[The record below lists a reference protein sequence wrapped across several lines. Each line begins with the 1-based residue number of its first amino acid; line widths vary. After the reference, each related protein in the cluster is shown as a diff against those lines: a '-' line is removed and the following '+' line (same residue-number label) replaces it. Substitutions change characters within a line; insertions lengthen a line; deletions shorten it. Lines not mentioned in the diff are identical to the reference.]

1 MLTKWLV
8 KTFVKRPE
16 DTDDER
22 VRYTYGRLA
31 GAAGL
36 TANVLLFAAKLAI
49 GALSGSVAILA
60 DAFNNLSDAGSS
72 IVTLVGFKLSSAPPD
87 AEHPFGHGRMEYLS
101 ALGVAALIMAAGFEL
116 FLSAVD
122 KIRHP
127 ALPEFGVLTIV
138 VLALAIAV
146 KLWMA
151 LFYKKIGNTIRS
163 EALKASCADSR
174 NDVICTGVVLLT
186 SLIGWLSGVAI
197 DGYVGLL
204 VALFV
209 IWSGFTVIK
218 ETVSPLL
225 GQAPDPEMV
234 QDIKNTVMAH
244 PGIIGVHDL
253 MIHNY
258 GPGRLVLSLHAEV
271 SCHEDM
277 MRSHDLIDCV
287 ERELSRKY
295 RAIACIHMDPVDS
308 GNEEVEALKIT
319 VETIL
324 EDIDPRLTMH
334 DFRVVFGETHTNLIF
349 DVVVPYGF
357 RLTDN
362 QVRSE
367 LVSSIKQMSPRYYPV
382 IQVDHSFV
390 DSRQSGR

>member
-138 VLALAIAV
+138 VLALAIAI

-349 DVVVPYGF
+349 DVVAPFDFKDEASVKA
-357 RLTDN
+357 
-362 QVRSE
+362 E
-367 LVSSIKQMSPRYYPV
+367 LQRRVTVVNPQLFTV
-382 IQVDHSFV
+382 VTVEHSFT
-390 DSRQSGR
+390 

>member
-101 ALGVAALIMAAGFEL
+101 TLGVAALIMAAGFEL

-349 DVVVPYGF
+349 DVVAPFDFKDEASVKA
-357 RLTDN
+357 
-362 QVRSE
+362 E
-367 LVSSIKQMSPRYYPV
+367 LQRRVTVVNPHLFTV
-382 IQVDHSFV
+382 VTVEHSFT
-390 DSRQSGR
+390 

>member
-1 MLTKWLV
+1 
-8 KTFVKRPE
+8 
-16 DTDDER
+16 
-22 VRYTYGRLA
+22 
-31 GAAGL
+31 
-36 TANVLLFAAKLAI
+36 
-49 GALSGSVAILA
+49 
-60 DAFNNLSDAGSS
+60 
-72 IVTLVGFKLSSAPPD
+72 
-87 AEHPFGHGRMEYLS
+87 MEYLS

-244 PGIIGVHDL
+244 LGIIGVHDL
-253 MIHNY
+253 IIHNY

-349 DVVVPYGF
+349 DVVAPFDFKDEASVKA
-357 RLTDN
+357 
-362 QVRSE
+362 E
-367 LVSSIKQMSPRYYPV
+367 LQRRVTVVNPHLFTV
-382 IQVDHSFV
+382 VTVEHSFT
-390 DSRQSGR
+390 

>member
-271 SCHEDM
+271 SCHQDM

-349 DVVVPYGF
+349 DVVAPFDFKDEASVKA
-357 RLTDN
+357 
-362 QVRSE
+362 E
-367 LVSSIKQMSPRYYPV
+367 LQRRVTVVNPQLFTV
-382 IQVDHSFV
+382 VTVEHSFT
-390 DSRQSGR
+390 

>member
-72 IVTLVGFKLSSAPPD
+72 IVTLVGFKLSCAPPD

-349 DVVVPYGF
+349 DVVAPFDFKDEASVKA
-357 RLTDN
+357 
-362 QVRSE
+362 E
-367 LVSSIKQMSPRYYPV
+367 LQRRVTVVNPQLFTV
-382 IQVDHSFV
+382 VTVEHSFT
-390 DSRQSGR
+390 

>member
-349 DVVVPYGF
+349 DVVAPFDFKDEASVKA
-357 RLTDN
+357 
-362 QVRSE
+362 E
-367 LVSSIKQMSPRYYPV
+367 LQRRVTVVNPQLFNV
-382 IQVDHSFV
+382 VTVEHSFT
-390 DSRQSGR
+390 

>member
-308 GNEEVEALKIT
+308 GNEEVETLKIT

-349 DVVVPYGF
+349 DVVAPFDFKDEASVKA
-357 RLTDN
+357 
-362 QVRSE
+362 E
-367 LVSSIKQMSPRYYPV
+367 LQRRVTVVNPQLFTV
-382 IQVDHSFV
+382 VTVEHSFT
-390 DSRQSGR
+390 

>member
-49 GALSGSVAILA
+49 GALSGSVDILA

-308 GNEEVEALKIT
+308 GNEDVEALKIT

-349 DVVVPYGF
+349 DVVAPFDFKDEASVKA
-357 RLTDN
+357 
-362 QVRSE
+362 E
-367 LVSSIKQMSPRYYPV
+367 LQRRVTVVNPQLFTV
-382 IQVDHSFV
+382 VTVEHSFT
-390 DSRQSGR
+390 

>member
-349 DVVVPYGF
+349 DVVAPFDFKDEASVKA
-357 RLTDN
+357 
-362 QVRSE
+362 E
-367 LVSSIKQMSPRYYPV
+367 LQRRVTVVNPQLFTV
-382 IQVDHSFV
+382 VTVEHSFT
-390 DSRQSGR
+390 

>member
-101 ALGVAALIMAAGFEL
+101 ALGVAALILAAGFEL

-349 DVVVPYGF
+349 DVVAPFDFKDEASVKA
-357 RLTDN
+357 
-362 QVRSE
+362 E
-367 LVSSIKQMSPRYYPV
+367 LQRRVTVVNPQLFTV
-382 IQVDHSFV
+382 VTVEHSFT
-390 DSRQSGR
+390 

>member
-138 VLALAIAV
+138 VLALAIAI

-349 DVVVPYGF
+349 DVVAPFDFKDEASVKA
-357 RLTDN
+357 
-362 QVRSE
+362 E
-367 LVSSIKQMSPRYYPV
+367 LQRRVTVVNPHLFTV
-382 IQVDHSFV
+382 VTVEHSFT
-390 DSRQSGR
+390 

>member
-101 ALGVAALIMAAGFEL
+101 ALGVAAVIMAAGFEL

-349 DVVVPYGF
+349 DVVAPFDFKDEASVKA
-357 RLTDN
+357 
-362 QVRSE
+362 E
-367 LVSSIKQMSPRYYPV
+367 LQRRVTVVNPHLFTV
-382 IQVDHSFV
+382 VTVEHSFT
-390 DSRQSGR
+390 

>member
-225 GQAPDPEMV
+225 G
-234 QDIKNTVMAH
+234 
-244 PGIIGVHDL
+244 L
-253 MIHNY
+253 
-258 GPGRLVLSLHAEV
+258 LSL
-271 SCHEDM
+271 
-277 MRSHDLIDCV
+277 
-287 ERELSRKY
+287 
-295 RAIACIHMDPVDS
+295 
-308 GNEEVEALKIT
+308 
-319 VETIL
+319 
-324 EDIDPRLTMH
+324 
-334 DFRVVFGETHTNLIF
+334 
-349 DVVVPYGF
+349 F
-357 RLTDN
+357 RLNTE
-362 QVRSE
+362 SYLE
-367 LVSSIKQMSPRYYPV
+367 
-382 IQVDHSFV
+382 
-390 DSRQSGR
+390 

>member
-22 VRYTYGRLA
+22 VRYTYGRRA

-218 ETVSPLL
+218 ETASPLL

-244 PGIIGVHDL
+244 LGIIGVHDL
-253 MIHNY
+253 IIHNY

-349 DVVVPYGF
+349 DVVAPFDFKDEASVKA
-357 RLTDN
+357 
-362 QVRSE
+362 E
-367 LVSSIKQMSPRYYPV
+367 LQRRVTVVNPHLFTV
-382 IQVDHSFV
+382 VTVEHSFT
-390 DSRQSGR
+390 

>member
-22 VRYTYGRLA
+22 VRYTYSRLA

-349 DVVVPYGF
+349 DVVAPFDFKDEASVKA
-357 RLTDN
+357 
-362 QVRSE
+362 E
-367 LVSSIKQMSPRYYPV
+367 LQRRVTVVNPQLFTV
-382 IQVDHSFV
+382 VTVEHSFT
-390 DSRQSGR
+390 